1 MKKRSITLIIWFMSI
16 ALLGVMAMQYFF
28 IRQSYIQ
35 KSQIF
40 DESVKASLSV
50 VANKIERQEVY
61 EYTNKQAK
69 LNQKKFAEDQ
79 KIQREK
85 EIILAEQIA
94 LQDEI
99 NKLRVKNFDARDRY
113 RNEEEDLK
121 RNFPNAAYVSNTFF
135 ETYVRRKDYHHLIT
149 FSIEKSYDILDPTL
163 PTISTVVGASKR
175 IAEVAGR
182 DDSTR
187 FIIPIV
193 NDATLQVHSFAWATL
208 PPTEDAATRMRLQE
222 VEQKLKDLNYRK
234 LSVATN
240 LYDTIAILG
249 GKDNKVMEDITAS
262 IAMSKRPLKERIKT
276 DLAMHYLQE
285 ELYNRGIVSP
295 FLMEIRSSPSAPLII
310 QAASQM
316 DNEDL
321 LPIKDV
327 VGYSTALFQGDQGK
341 SPGLLS
347 IYFPYKDSHIA
358 SNMTFMVIAVLALL
372 SLLVGCFAYTL
383 TIIFRQKKISEMK
396 TDFINNMTHEFKTP
410 VATIMIASESLR
422 DKEIA
427 SNENRVAKLANIIYD
442 ENVRLGS
449 HIERV
454 LNIARL
460 EKENLNIER
469 TKVHMNA
476 LVSNVLESMHL
487 QMDKADGTLQV
498 DLAATQDV
506 VIGDELH
513 LSNVIFNLLDNAIKY
528 SKDTPH
534 ITVKSINTK
543 HSITISV
550 ADKGVGMSKEHQEKI
565 FEQFYRIPTG
575 NIHNV
580 KGFGLGLSYVN
591 NIIKILHGKISVKSE
606 KDKGTQFEVTLP
618 LHATNSTS

>member
-1 MKKRSITLIIWFMSI
+1 MSV
-16 ALLGVMAMQYFF
+16 ALLGVIAMQYYF

-40 DESVKASLSV
+40 DESVNASLSV
-50 VANKIERQEVY
+50 VANKIERHEVY
-61 EYTNKQAK
+61 EFTNRQAK

-79 KIQREK
+79 KLQREK

-99 NKLRVKNFDARDRY
+99 NKLRVKDFDARDRY
-113 RNEEEDLK
+113 RNDEEDLK
-121 RNFPNAAYVSNTFF
+121 RNFPNAAYVNNVFF

-149 FSIEKSYDILDPTL
+149 FSIEKSYDIQDPTL

-175 IAEVAGR
+175 IAEIAAR

-208 PPTEDAATRMRLQE
+208 PPTHDASTILRLKE
-222 VEQKLKDLNYRK
+222 VEQMLAQLNLRK

-240 LYDTIAILG
+240 LYDTVAILG
-249 GKDNKVMEDITAS
+249 GKDNKVIEDITTS

-276 DLAMHYLQE
+276 DLAMHYLEE
-285 ELYNRGIVSP
+285 ELANRGINSP
-295 FLMEIRSSPSAPLII
+295 FLIQIRSNPDAPLII
-310 QAASQM
+310 QAAHNLDES
-316 DNEDL
+316 DALRLKEAT
-321 LPIKDV
+321 
-327 VGYSTALFQGDQGK
+327 GYSTYLFQGDQGR

-347 IYFPYKDSHIA
+347 IYFPSKNSHIA
-358 SNMTFMVIAVLALL
+358 SNMSFMVAGVLALL

-427 SNENRVAKLANIIYD
+427 SNEARVNKLANIIYD

-469 TKVHMNA
+469 TKVHINA
-476 LVSNVLESMHL
+476 LMTDVLESMHL
-487 QMDKADGTLQV
+487 QLEKAGGTLQV
-498 DLAATQDV
+498 DLSAKHDV

-513 LSNVIFNLLDNAIKY
+513 LSNVMFNLLDNAIKY
-528 SKDTPH
+528 STETPD
-534 ITVKSINTK
+534 ITVRSYSTK
-543 HSITISV
+543 NSV
-550 ADKGVGMSKEHQEKI
+550 AFSVTDKGVGMSKDHQEKI
-565 FEQFYRIPTG
+565 FDQFYRIPTG

-591 NIIKILHGKISVKSE
+591 NIIKILNGKISVKSE
-606 KDKGTQFEVTLP
+606 RDKGTQFEVTLP
-618 LHATNSTS
+618 LHATESTNRA